1 MLEVSLNLTA
11 VAAMLF
17 GIVVP
22 GFHIEVDGLNSPTAK
37 PILSGKYKM
46 GTGDVSFKV
55 SEGEMAQIFQEF
67 FHLLF
72 WAKMYHSL
80 AEIGKVLP
88 SLGALM

>member
-11 VAAMLF
+11 VTAMLF

-37 PILSGKYKM
+37 PILSGRYKM
-46 GTGDVSFKV
+46 GTGDFSFKV
-55 SEGEMAQIFQEF
+55 SEGEMPQILQEF

-72 WAKMYHSL
+72 WAKTYHSF
-80 AEIGKVLP
+80 AEIGKALP